1 MKLRSYRICFIILSL
16 TIIITACSGGPPEK
30 PPLDSLTSP
39 AKLLDQGV
47 SHYNNDNY
55 PKAIHD
61 FEKAL
66 LQYRS
71 IDNQPGIASSCLNL
85 AKTRMAI
92 NNNQAAAEYLD
103 KANTIIKQAQLSEL
117 NEHLHLLN
125 SSLAIK
131 NALYENALQEL
142 DAVLTSN
149 NPQIKLA
156 ALKNRTS
163 IAFLKNDNDKTQ
175 WLGKYKTQQNKNP
188 KNTKSHL
195 ARILRFEAELTG
207 DKNKKTTLLADSLS
221 ISQKLANRTAIAAT
235 LTQWAN
241 IDINNKNHEQAED
254 KILRALFIR
263 HQLRDVK
270 NSLYLLQRLQIIYA
284 ATNNKKET
292 LAKNWIEKIS
302 NHDLE
307 NWQKLFTDFDNYPEL
322 ESALHQGASG

>member
-1 MKLRSYRICFIILSL
+1 MKLRCYYIRFIILSL
-16 TIIITACSGGPPEK
+16 TIMLSACSGGPPEK

-39 AKLLDQGV
+39 AKLLDQGI
-47 SHYNNDNY
+47 SLYNNNNY

-71 IDNQPGIASSCLNL
+71 IDNQYGIASSCLNL
-85 AKTRMAI
+85 AKTWMAI
-92 NNNQAAAEYLD
+92 NNNQTAVEYLS
-103 KANTIIKQAQLSEL
+103 KANTIIKREKLNEL

-142 DAVLTSN
+142 DSVLSSK

-156 ALKNRTS
+156 ALKNRTN
-163 IAFLKNDNDKTQ
+163 IAFLKNDNDKIQ
-175 WLGKYKTQQNKNP
+175 WLEKYKTQQNKNQ
-188 KNTKSHL
+188 KNTESHL
-195 ARILRFEAELTG
+195 ARILRFEAELAD
-207 DKNKKTTLLADSLS
+207 DKNKKAALLTDSLS

-241 IDINNKNHEQAED
+241 VDINNKNYKQAKD

-270 NSLYLLQRLQIIYA
+270 SSLYLLQRLQLIYA

-292 LAKNWIEKIS
+292 LTKSWIEKIS

-307 NWQKLFTDFDNYPEL
+307 NWQQLFTYFDTYPEL
-322 ESALHQGASG
+322 ESALH